1 VKILICGVGSIG
13 ERHIRNLLTL
23 GYEDII
29 LYRTSNSQLR
39 SLDQNFKT
47 FNNLEEALLQKPDIA
62 FITNPTSLHLN
73 TAISCALAGCHLF
86 VEKPLSNSL
95 EGVDKLNKIVIK
107 KDLVCMTGF
116 MYRYHPLI
124 QKMKEITNSKILG
137 ELIWIRSSWGEY
149 LPDWHPW
156 EDYRTGYAAK
166 DKLGG
171 GPTATLSHDIDL
183 AIWFSNS
190 EVKKFVNFENHQS
203 KLELETSHG
212 NDILIKF
219 YNGVTANI
227 HVDFFQK
234 PYHKEFE
241 IVFTEGKLNFNYYNN
256 KLYIIST
263 DEKDKKIV
271 MKDFNRNEMFL
282 LEIKDFINAIINKK
296 ASPISINES
305 LKSMQI
311 IDSKNN

>member
-47 FNNLEEALLQKPDIA
+47 FNNLEDALHEKPDIA
-62 FITNPTSLHLN
+62 FITNPTSLHLS
-73 TAISCALAGCHLF
+73 TSISCALAGCHLF
-86 VEKPLSNSL
+86 VEKPLSHSL
-95 EGVDKLNKIVIK
+95 EGMDKLNQIVIK

-124 QKMKEITNSKILG
+124 QKMKEITNLKMLG

-190 EVKKFVNFENHQS
+190 EVKKFVNFQNYQS

-219 YNGVTANI
+219 HNGVTANI

-234 PYHKEFE
+234 PYYKEFE

-256 KLYIIST
+256 RLDIISPY
-263 DEKDKKIV
+263 KKHKKV
-271 MKDFNRNEMFL
+271 VLDDFDRNEMFL

-296 ASPISINES
+296 ASPIPINES

-311 IDSKNN
+311 VDSKNN

>member
-1 VKILICGVGSIG
+1 MKILICGVGSIG

-39 SLDQNFKT
+39 SLNQNFKT
-47 FNNLEEALLQKPDIA
+47 FNNIDEALCQKPDIA
-62 FITNPTSLHLN
+62 LITNPTSLHLS

-86 VEKPLSNSL
+86 IEKPLSHSL
-95 EGVDKLNKIVIK
+95 EGIDKLNQIVVK
-107 KDLVCMTGF
+107 KNLVCMTGF

-124 QKMKEITNSKILG
+124 QKMKEITNSKMLG

-156 EDYRTGYAAK
+156 EDYRNGYAAN

-190 EVKKFVNFENHQS
+190 EVKKFVNFQNYQS

-256 KLYIIST
+256 ELDIISP
-263 DEKDKKIV
+263 DEKHKKV
-271 MKDFNRNEMFL
+271 VLNEFNRNEMFL
-282 LEIKDFINAIINKK
+282 LEIKDFIKAIINKK
-296 ASPISINES
+296 ASPIPINES

-311 IDSKNN
+311 IDSKDN

>member
-1 VKILICGVGSIG
+1 MKILICGVGSIG

-39 SLDQNFKT
+39 SLNQNLKT
-47 FNNLEEALLQKPDIA
+47 FNNLDEALVQKPDVA

-73 TAISCALAGCHLF
+73 TAISCAMAGCHLF
-86 VEKPLSNSL
+86 IEKPLSHSL
-95 EGVDKLNKIVIK
+95 EGVDKLKQIVVK

-124 QKMKEITNSKILG
+124 QKMKEISNSKKFG
-137 ELIWIRSSWGEY
+137 ELICIRSSWGEY

-156 EDYRTGYAAK
+156 EDYRSGYAAK
-166 DKLGG
+166 EMLGG

-190 EVKKFVNFENHQS
+190 EVKKFVNFQNHQS

-227 HVDFFQK
+227 HLDFFQK
-234 PYHKEFE
+234 PYHREFE
-241 IVFTEGKLNFNYYNN
+241 IIFTEGKLNFNYYNN
-256 KLYIIST
+256 RLDIISS
-263 DEKDKKIV
+263 DDKHKKIV
-271 MKDFNRNEMFL
+271 LKDFNRNEMFL
-282 LEIKDFINAIINKK
+282 LEIKDFINSIINKK
-296 ASPISINES
+296 ASPIPINES

-311 IDSKNN
+311 IDGKNN